1 MPEKRFP
8 SPVRATKHCRHYSWE
23 RGGLMMLG
31 FPKCARGVDLSYRLY
46 DDGLKHS
53 PSVEMCM
60 PDGGL
65 PRGLCAQREEYKD
78 EERAAWAAFQ
88 AECMGRVSAAVD
100 ALPAPIPLNTQGK
113 IVCPN
118 CGGEL
123 RFARWHRGAAIACET
138 ENCVEARF
146 SIEAGADWPTP
157 VKKEADDV

>member
-8 SPVRATKHCRHYSWE
+8 RPVRATKHCRHYSYH
-23 RGGLMMLG
+23 LG
-31 FPKCARGVDLSYRLY
+31 ANVEEQGPRCARGVDLSYP
-46 DDGLKHS
+46 GS
-53 PSVEMCM
+53 SQMCM
-60 PDGGL
+60 PHGGL
-65 PRGLCAQREEYKD
+65 PRGLCAQREEYTD

-88 AECMGRVSAAVD
+88 AECMARVSAAVD

-113 IVCPN
+113 IACPN

-123 RFARWHRGAAIACET
+123 RFARWHRGSMIACET

-157 VKKEADDV
+157 LTKEADDV